1 MRVDG
6 KGGSTYQVADN
17 NLAFSSSG
25 KSGADDSSSGGGS
38 SRLATGVLGSGGV
51 LGDTSSRDSGL
62 ITTARTTGVVA
73 ASAGNLLEG
82 LVKLGRHCVCLCLER
97 EMCEL

>member
-6 KGGSTYQVADN
+6 EGGSTYQVANN

-25 KSGADDSSSGGGS
+25 KSGADNSSSGGGS

-51 LGDTSSRDSGL
+51 LGNTSSRDSGL
-62 ITTARTTGVVA
+62 VTTTRTTGIVA

-82 LVKLGRHCVCLCLER
+82 LVKLGRHCVCLYLER
-97 EMCEL
+97 DV

>member
-6 KGGSTYQVADN
+6 EGGSTYQVADN

-25 KSGADDSSSGGGS
+25 KSGADNSSSGGGS

-51 LGDTSSRDSGL
+51 LGNTSSRDSGL
-62 ITTARTTGVVA
+62 VTTTRTTGIVA

-82 LVKLGRHCVCLCLER
+82 LVKLGRHCVCLYLER
-97 EMCEL
+97 DV